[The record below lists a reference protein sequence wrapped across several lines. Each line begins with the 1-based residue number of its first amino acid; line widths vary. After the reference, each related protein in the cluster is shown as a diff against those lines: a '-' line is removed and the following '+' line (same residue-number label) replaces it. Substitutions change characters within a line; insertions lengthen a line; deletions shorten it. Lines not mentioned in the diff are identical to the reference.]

1 MSKKYTFLIIFIFAL
16 FVLIYNF
23 SNVRQYLK
31 NNLPDNIKIYIK
43 EAFFGKKYINEIN
56 TYRKQNYNL
65 KLLPETQFENFFFPR
80 FNLIILNQLIKFIM
94 V

>member
-31 NNLPDNIKIYIK
+31 NNLPDNIKI
-43 EAFFGKKYINEIN
+43 
-56 TYRKQNYNL
+56 
-65 KLLPETQFENFFFPR
+65 
-80 FNLIILNQLIKFIM
+80 
-94 V
+94 

>member
-43 EAFFGKKYINEIN
+43 RLFLEKNILMRL
-56 TYRKQNYNL
+56 TL
-65 KLLPETQFENFFFPR
+65 TENR
-80 FNLIILNQLIKFIM
+80 TTI
-94 V
+94 